1 MNRPEV
7 IYHVSQTQPSVSRHF
22 GGCKYNGADYHYDE
36 ATDTLVRMDIWRAKL
51 VDDKELAAK
60 VAKEEREKWAAA
72 EKMQASFVGW

>member
-7 IYHVSQTQPSVSRHF
+7 IYHVSQTQLSVARHF
-22 GGCKYNGADYHYDE
+22 GGCTFNGAEYHYDPE
-36 ATDTLVRMDIWRAKL
+36 TDTLTRMDIWRAKL
-51 VDDKELAAK
+51 AGDKELAAK